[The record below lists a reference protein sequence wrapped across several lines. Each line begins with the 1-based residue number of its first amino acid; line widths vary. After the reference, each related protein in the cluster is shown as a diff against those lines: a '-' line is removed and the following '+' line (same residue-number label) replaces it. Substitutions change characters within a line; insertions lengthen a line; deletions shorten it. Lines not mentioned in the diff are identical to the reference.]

1 MSITKDP
8 GALGII
14 YEHTNLR
21 FASAPLVLRLYPLP
35 VKSDELVEEVVVL
48 RKIVRMLEYFFK
60 LL

>member
-8 GALGII
+8 GTLGII
-14 YEHTNLR
+14 YHHPYLW

-35 VKSDELVEEVVVL
+35 VKSDKLVEEVVVL
-48 RKIVRMLEYFFK
+48 RKIVRMLDYFFK